1 MKILSLNVR
10 GFGFGKESKFGDVRK
25 LCIAE
30 RPSIF
35 ALQESKCH
43 AKDDSWFF
51 GLWGSKDCGFSQ
63 KEMVG
68 KSGGQII
75 IWDKNVFE
83 VNSELISEFFIAI
96 RGKWKNSGH
105 ESIIINVY
113 GPHDDLNKKRMWESL
128 DMLLGSTGVSWVICG
143 DFNEVRDCSERLNCE
158 FVENRAKMFNDFI
171 DRNMLVDIP
180 MGGRKFTRV
189 SDDGVKMSKLD
200 RFLVSSDFLS
210 LWTDLKVIALDRKVS
225 DHCPIMMSDGEVNF
239 GPKPFKIFDEW
250 LLVDG
255 IGDVI
260 AESWK
265 GTMEGNRKDCVF
277 RNKLKRLKG
286 DLKEWSKSHFGN
298 LDVEIENAKKVA
310 MDLELKAE
318 SGFLSV
324 EDHENWRASRK
335 TWLEK
340 RKR

>member
-10 GFGFGKESKFGDVRK
+10 GFGFGKESKYGDVRK

-43 AKDDSWFF
+43 AKEDSWFF

-83 VNSELISEFFIAI
+83 VNSEFFIAI

-143 DFNEVRDCSERLNCE
+143 DFNEVRHCSERLNCE

-200 RFLVSSDFLS
+200 RFLYRVTS
-210 LWTDLKVIALDRKVS
+210 LVCGRI
-225 DHCPIMMSDGEVNF
+225 
-239 GPKPFKIFDEW
+239 
-250 LLVDG
+250 
-255 IGDVI
+255 
-260 AESWK
+260 
-265 GTMEGNRKDCVF
+265 
-277 RNKLKRLKG
+277 
-286 DLKEWSKSHFGN
+286 
-298 LDVEIENAKKVA
+298 
-310 MDLELKAE
+310 
-318 SGFLSV
+318 
-324 EDHENWRASRK
+324 
-335 TWLEK
+335 
-340 RKR
+340 

>member
-1 MKILSLNVR
+1 
-10 GFGFGKESKFGDVRK
+10 
-25 LCIAE
+25 
-30 RPSIF
+30 
-35 ALQESKCH
+35 
-43 AKDDSWFF
+43 
-51 GLWGSKDCGFSQ
+51 
-63 KEMVG
+63 
-68 KSGGQII
+68 
-75 IWDKNVFE
+75 
-83 VNSELISEFFIAI
+83 
-96 RGKWKNSGH
+96 
-105 ESIIINVY
+105 
-113 GPHDDLNKKRMWESL
+113 
-128 DMLLGSTGVSWVICG
+128 MLLGSTRVSWVICG

-158 FVENRAKMFNDFI
+158 FAENRAKMFNDFI

-210 LWTDLKVIALDRKVS
+210 LWTDLKVIALDRKVL

-265 GTMEGNRKDCVF
+265 GMMEGNRKGCVF

-298 LDVEIENAKKVA
+298 LDVQIENAKKVA

-318 SGFLSV
+318 SGFF
-324 EDHENWRASRK
+324 K
-335 TWLEK
+335 C
-340 RKR
+340 